1 MPLYEFLC
9 GSCRKK
15 FTVLCKIV
23 ERDDKHDCQHC
34 GAREAKRLVSR
45 FKTIRSEEQLM
56 ENLADP
62 SALAGLDENDPRTF
76 ATWAKKMARE
86 MGENMDDEIEAMA
99 QEEFGNADQEGPE
112 MPGMPDMSGGETDS
126 DDQL

>member
-1 MPLYEFLC
+1 MPIYEFLC

-15 FTVLCKIV
+15 FSVLCKIC
-23 ERDDKHDCQHC
+23 ERDEKHACQHC
-34 GAREAKRLVSR
+34 GEKEGRRLVSR

-56 ENLADP
+56 ESLADP
-62 SALAGLDENDPRTF
+62 SALAGLDENDPSTF
-76 ATWAKKMARE
+76 TTWAKKMARE

-99 QEEFGNADQEGPE
+99 QEEFDKSGEPGHEPPMGGFGAD
-112 MPGMPDMSGGETDS
+112 

>member
-1 MPLYEFLC
+1 MPIYEFLC

-15 FTVLCKIV
+15 FSVLCKIS
-23 ERDDKHDCQHC
+23 ERDDQHECQHC
-34 GAREAKRLVSR
+34 GEKKGQRLVSR

-56 ENLADP
+56 ESLADP
-62 SALAGLDENDPRTF
+62 SALAGLDENDPGTF
-76 ATWAKKMARE
+76 TTWAKKMARE

-99 QEEFGNADQEGPE
+99 QEEFNQQEGSESEAPV
-112 MPGMPDMSGGETDS
+112 PDYSS